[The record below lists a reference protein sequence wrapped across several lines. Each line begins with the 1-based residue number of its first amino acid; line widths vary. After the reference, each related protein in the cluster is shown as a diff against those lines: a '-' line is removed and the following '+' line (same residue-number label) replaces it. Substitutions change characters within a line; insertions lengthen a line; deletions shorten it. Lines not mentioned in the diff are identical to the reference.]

1 MPTYSPLRNVAAVV
15 NVKIAALAL
24 VMFVCGLTSG
34 FILLQ
39 YSMRNTDRNVSQEA
53 LDMFGQHFWGG
64 NNWTE
69 AAIVVV
75 NIGEKDVALTKITIL
90 GIEINWSSIYYWKT
104 DSGPVSGG
112 LNSTSGKLSGISS
125 RIAVDGTDRNF
136 QQATNELTLQTY
148 WTIVLYVRNPAGVR
162 TEDVPQK
169 VTIAVFTQNKMYY
182 KEADSEVTF
191 TFIGTEQLT
200 IPKIRWTWNSAPA
213 SRTFKIYVNN
223 TGTKDVTINQILV
236 NYAGV
241 TGTITPALPYILKA
255 TQSVAITVTYGYTNG
270 TNYDISVATS
280 SSYKY
285 TNTFTGGTDQG

>member
-1 MPTYSPLRNVAAVV
+1 MQTYALLRNVAAVV

-24 VMFVCGLTSG
+24 VMFVCGSAFG

-39 YSMRNTDRNVSQEA
+39 YSMGNTDRNLPQEA

-104 DSGPVSGG
+104 DNGPVSGE

-125 RIAVDGTDRNF
+125 KIAVDGTDRNF
-136 QQATNELTLQTY
+136 QQATNELTLQIY
-148 WTIVLYVRNPAGVR
+148 WTIVLYVRNPGGVR

-182 KEADSEVTF
+182 KEANSEVTF
-191 TFIGTEQLT
+191 TFIGTEQLS
-200 IPKIRWTWNSAPA
+200 ISKITWTWA
-213 SRTFKIYVNN
+213 TFGNRKFAITVNN
-223 TGTKDVTINQILV
+223 TGTKDVTINQVLV
-236 NYAGV
+236 NYGTSGV
-241 TGTITPALPYILKA
+241 TQPTILPYILKA
-255 TQSVAITVTYGYTNG
+255 TKSVVLTVTYDYTNG
-270 TNYDISVATS
+270 TNYDISVSTS
-280 SSYKY
+280 SGYKY
-285 TNTFTGGTDQG
+285 TNTFQGGRNSG

>member
-1 MPTYSPLRNVAAVV
+1 MPTYSLLRNVVAVV

-39 YSMRNTDRNVSQEA
+39 YSLRNTDRNVSQEA

-75 NIGEKDVALTKITIL
+75 NIGEEDVALTKITIL
-90 GIEINWSSIYYWKT
+90 GIEIDWSSIYYWKT
-104 DSGPVSGG
+104 DSGPVSGE

-125 RIAVDGTDRNF
+125 KIAVDGTDRNF

-148 WTIVLYVRNPAGVR
+148 WTIVLYVRNPGGVR

-169 VTIAVFTQNKMYY
+169 VTITVFTQNRMYY

-191 TFIGTEQLT
+191 TFMGTEQITISTLT
-200 IPKIRWTWNSAPA
+200 WTPNTGFIIKVDNS
-213 SRTFKIYVNN
+213 
-223 TGTKDVTINQILV
+223 GTKDVTISQIQV
-236 NYAGV
+236 NYGTTGV
-241 TGTITPALPYILKA
+241 TQPSGLPLPLKA
-255 TQSVAITVTYGYTNG
+255 SATTTLTVTFAYTNG
-270 TNYDISVATS
+270 TSYDISVVTS
-280 SSYKY
+280 SGYKF
-285 TNTFTGGTDQG
+285 TDHFTGGQNKV